1 MTPFESHI
9 TAIIGRDNIMP
20 SSARPTPVAYV
31 VKKQYKDDYEKF
43 QFFYL
48 SLPAK
53 PQQIFHEPFWALFDK
68 ATLIGYTDGLQAT
81 DDINERVSNALKA
94 RQPLEAYD
102 TFKRALNQV
111 ISNLPQKPEP
121 KLYRGKSKAE
131 HFMYL
136 TWRMLQKGYDYGF
149 AIGLKTKD

>member
-1 MTPFESHI
+1 
-9 TAIIGRDNIMP
+9 MP

-31 VKKQYKDDYEKF
+31 VKQEHKAAYEAF
-43 QFFYL
+43 NFFFL

-53 PQQIFHEPFWALFDK
+53 SKQIFHDPFWSLFDK
-68 ATLIGYTDGLQAT
+68 ATLIGYQDGLTAS
-81 DDINERVSNALKA
+81 DDPNERVSNALRA

-131 HFMYL
+131 HFTYL
-136 TWRMLQKGYDYGF
+136 TWRILQKGYDYGF
-149 AIGLKTKD
+149 AVGQKSKD